1 MTQCNTLNVKLSNS
15 QLNKLKS
22 EIKNGTGVTSNL
34 SSNIIGESN
43 DENNFPH
50 KLLFTNTQ
58 VSRLHK
64 TFVNN
69 CLANIKL
76 SKTQIHNIGQS
87 GRFLG
92 RLLGPVLKNRLPLIR
107 NVLKPL
113 AKSFLIPIGLTIHQK
128 MFGSGFIILIISN
141 EEMEDIRKIVRS
153 FEGSGLLIKRITE
166 TIKNEGK
173 NKKEDFLECY

>member
-22 EIKNGTGVTSNL
+22 EIKNGRGVTSNL
-34 SSNIIGESN
+34 SSNIIGESESN

-58 VSRLHK
+58 VSRLRK
-64 TFVNN
+64 TFANN

-92 RLLGPVLKNRLPLIR
+92 RLLGPLLKNRLLLIR
-107 NVLKPL
+107 NVLKSL
-113 AKSFLIPIGLTIHQK
+113 AKSFLIPMELTIHQK
-128 MFGSGFIILIISN
+128 MFGSGFTILIISN
-141 EEMEDIRKIVRS
+141 
-153 FEGSGLLIKRITE
+153 
-166 TIKNEGK
+166 
-173 NKKEDFLECY
+173 

>member
-34 SSNIIGESN
+34 SSNIIGESESN

-58 VSRLHK
+58 VSRLRK
-64 TFVNN
+64 TFANN

-92 RLLGPVLKNRLPLIR
+92 RLLGPLLKNRLLLIR
-107 NVLKPL
+107 NVLKSL
-113 AKSFLIPIGLTIHQK
+113 AKSFLIPMGLTIHQK
-128 MFGSGFIILIISN
+128 MFGSGFTILIIAN
-141 EEMEDIRKIVRS
+141 
-153 FEGSGLLIKRITE
+153 
-166 TIKNEGK
+166 
-173 NKKEDFLECY
+173 

>member
-22 EIKNGTGVTSNL
+22 EIKNGRGVTSNL
-34 SSNIIGESN
+34 SSNIIGESESN

-58 VSRLHK
+58 VSRLRK
-64 TFVNN
+64 TFANN

-92 RLLGPVLKNRLPLIR
+92 RLLGPLLKNRLLLIR
-107 NVLKPL
+107 NVLKSL
-113 AKSFLIPIGLTIHQK
+113 AKSFLIPMGLTIHQK
-128 MFGSGFIILIISN
+128 MFGSGFTILIISN
-141 EEMEDIRKIVRS
+141 
-153 FEGSGLLIKRITE
+153 
-166 TIKNEGK
+166 
-173 NKKEDFLECY
+173 

>member
-22 EIKNGTGVTSNL
+22 EIKNGRGVTSNL
-34 SSNIIGESN
+34 SSNIIGESESN

-58 VSRLHK
+58 VSRLRK
-64 TFVNN
+64 TFANN

-92 RLLGPVLKNRLPLIR
+92 RLLGLLLKNRLPLIR
-107 NVLKPL
+107 NVLKSL
-113 AKSFLIPIGLTIHQK
+113 AKSFLIPMGLTIHQK
-128 MFGSGFIILIISN
+128 MFGSGFTILIIAN
-141 EEMEDIRKIVRS
+141 
-153 FEGSGLLIKRITE
+153 
-166 TIKNEGK
+166 
-173 NKKEDFLECY
+173 

>member
-34 SSNIIGESN
+34 SSNIIGESESN

-50 KLLFTNTQ
+50 KLLFTDTQ
-58 VSRLHK
+58 VSRLRK
-64 TFVNN
+64 TFANN

-92 RLLGPVLKNRLPLIR
+92 RLLGLLLKNRLPLIR
-107 NVLKPL
+107 NVLKSL
-113 AKSFLIPIGLTIHQK
+113 AKSFLIPMGLTIHQK
-128 MFGSGFIILIISN
+128 MFGSGFTILIIAN
-141 EEMEDIRKIVRS
+141 
-153 FEGSGLLIKRITE
+153 
-166 TIKNEGK
+166 
-173 NKKEDFLECY
+173 